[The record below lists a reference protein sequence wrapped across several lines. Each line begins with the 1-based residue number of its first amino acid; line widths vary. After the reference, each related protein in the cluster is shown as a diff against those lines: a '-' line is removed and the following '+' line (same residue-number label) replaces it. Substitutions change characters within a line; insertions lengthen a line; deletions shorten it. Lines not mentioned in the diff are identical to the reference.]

1 VQLGVKQK
9 YRFDIKRMSADCE
22 ANYVRLC
29 RLLPEIAA
37 LSQCARTLADPSQA
51 TQGFKQLQRVLEID
65 LPSSQLGELSISVNE
80 QCRYTTTLAVT
91 VHIHGLAVPD
101 DSARGGVKML
111 VRLYHDVRLAE
122 VIAFSGKHSKL
133 ASYEYPNEVMFQPD
147 EKEQQNRFLAE
158 WLGLGLIH
166 GLASHDDSHNAAA
179 FYGKS

>member
-1 VQLGVKQK
+1 
-9 YRFDIKRMSADCE
+9 M
-22 ANYVRLC
+22 RLC
-29 RLLPEIAA
+29 RLLPEIVA
-37 LSQCARTLADPSQA
+37 LSQCARTVDDPSQA
-51 TQGFKQLQRVLEID
+51 TEGFTQLQRVLQID

-91 VHIHGLAVPD
+91 MHIHGLIVPD
-101 DSARGGVKML
+101 DSADGGVKML

-158 WLGLGLIH
+158 WLGLGLTH

>member
-1 VQLGVKQK
+1 
-9 YRFDIKRMSADCE
+9 M
-22 ANYVRLC
+22 RLC
-29 RLLPEIAA
+29 RLLPEIVA
-37 LSQCARTLADPSQA
+37 LSQCARTVPDPSQA
-51 TQGFKQLQRVLEID
+51 TEGFTQLQRALQID

-91 VHIHGLAVPD
+91 VHIHGLTVTD
-101 DSARGGVKML
+101 DSADGGVKML

-166 GLASHDDSHNAAA
+166 GLAAHDDSRNAAA